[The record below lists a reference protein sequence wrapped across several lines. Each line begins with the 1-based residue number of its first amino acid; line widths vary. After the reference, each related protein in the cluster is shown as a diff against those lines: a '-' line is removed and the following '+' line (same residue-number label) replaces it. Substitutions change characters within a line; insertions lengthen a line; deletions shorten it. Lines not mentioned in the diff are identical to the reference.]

1 MPQYQ
6 HHHEEVQDIMSKMPH
21 WIVRRGITLLFAV
34 VMLLFAGAYFIHY
47 PDVISTQVN
56 ITSANPPVKIVAQT
70 SGKISELFVQNNA
83 AVQENAPIYILE
95 NAARYADIR
104 QLQTLLNQLDTSFN
118 LAPTLRRFN
127 FAQPLQLGALQGGYA
142 ALYQAVNQYLFFT
155 DKHFT
160 TQKVQQ
166 LQSQL
171 TTQHQLNE
179 ELQRK
184 DVMLQQQLMLE
195 QKRFKIDSQLAR
207 EKVIAPLELDNS
219 KRQLLDKQMTADA
232 TRANLLQNK
241 LQQTE
246 YLKTI
251 TDLQQQSLQQEND
264 LQQKVREQVK
274 QLQGQLEVWEQ
285 QYLVKSPVAGKISFF
300 KFWKAH
306 QFVSNGEAVLMIV
319 PPVQHYVAKA
329 TLPVFGA
336 GKVKKGQ
343 KVLIK
348 LSAYPFREFGM
359 LRGNISNVSA
369 VALDTAYA
377 MDIQLANGLLTT
389 ARRQIPSQPQLP
401 GIAEVLT
408 NDMSILE
415 RLFYSLRPSRY

>member
-21 WIVRRGITLLFAV
+21 WIVRRGITLLLAV

-70 SGKISELFVQNNA
+70 GGKISELFVQNNA
-83 AVQENAPIYILE
+83 AVQENSPIYILE
-95 NAARYADIR
+95 NAARHNDIR
-104 QLQTLLNQLDTSFN
+104 LLQTLLNQLDTSFN

-127 FAQPLQLGALQGGYA
+127 FAQPLQLGALQAGYA

-160 TQKVQQ
+160 AQKVEQ

-171 TTQHQLNE
+171 STQHQLNE

-195 QKRFKIDSQLAR
+195 QKRFKIDSQLAK

-285 QYLVKSPVAGKISFF
+285 QYLVKSPVAGKVSFF

-359 LRGNISNVSA
+359 IRGNISNVSA

-389 ARRQIPSQPQLP
+389 AHRQIPSQPQLP

>member
-95 NAARYADIR
+95 NAARYNDIR
-104 QLQTLLNQLDTSFN
+104 LLQTLLNQLDTSFN

-127 FAQPLQLGALQGGYA
+127 FAQPLQLGTLQGGYA

-160 TQKVQQ
+160 TQKVAQ

-285 QYLVKSPVAGKISFF
+285 QYLVKSPVAGKVSFF

-306 QFVSNGEAVLMIV
+306 QFVSSGEAVLMIV

-359 LRGNISNVSA
+359 IRGNISNVSA

-389 ARRQIPSQPQLP
+389 AHRQIPSQPQLP

>member
-34 VMLLFAGAYFIHY
+34 VILLFAGAYFIHY
-47 PDVISTQVN
+47 PDVITTQVN
-56 ITSANPPVKIVAQT
+56 ITSANPPVKIVAQPG
-70 SGKISELFVQNNA
+70 GKISELFVQNNA

-104 QLQTLLNQLDTSFN
+104 LLQTLLNQLDTSFN

-160 TQKVQQ
+160 TQKVAQ

-179 ELQRK
+179 ELQHK
-184 DVMLQQQLMLE
+184 DIMLQQQLMLE

-285 QYLVKSPVAGKISFF
+285 QYLVKSPVAGKVSFF

-306 QFVSNGEAVLMIV
+306 QFVSSGEAVLMIV

-359 LRGNISNVSA
+359 IRGNISNVSA

-389 ARRQIPSQPQLP
+389 AHRQIPSQPQLP

>member
-47 PDVISTQVN
+47 PDVITTQVN

-83 AVQENAPIYILE
+83 AVRENAPIYILE
-95 NAARYADIR
+95 NAARYNDIR
-104 QLQTLLNQLDTSFN
+104 LLQTLLNQLDTSFN

-160 TQKVQQ
+160 TQKVAQ

-285 QYLVKSPVAGKISFF
+285 QYLVKSPVAGKVSFF

-306 QFVSNGEAVLMIV
+306 QFVSSGEAVLMIV

-359 LRGNISNVSA
+359 IRGNISNVSA

-389 ARRQIPSQPQLP
+389 AQRQIPSQPQLP

>member
-104 QLQTLLNQLDTSFN
+104 QLQILLNQLDTSFN

-160 TQKVQQ
+160 TQKVAQ

-285 QYLVKSPVAGKISFF
+285 QYLVKSPVAGKVSFF

-306 QFVSNGEAVLMIV
+306 QFVSSGEAVLMIV

>member
-264 LQQKVREQVK
+264 LQQKVREQAK

-285 QYLVKSPVAGKISFF
+285 QYLVKSPVAGKVSFF

>member
-21 WIVRRGITLLFAV
+21 WIVRRGIILLFAV
-34 VMLLFAGAYFIHY
+34 VILLFAGAYFIHY

-56 ITSANPPVKIVAQT
+56 ITSANPPVKIIAQT
-70 SGKISELFVQNNA
+70 GGKISELFVQNNA

-160 TQKVQQ
+160 TQKVAQ

-184 DVMLQQQLMLE
+184 DIMLQQQLMLE

-285 QYLVKSPVAGKISFF
+285 QYLVKSPVAGKVSFF

-306 QFVSNGEAVLMIV
+306 QFVSSGEAVLMIV
-319 PPVQHYVAKA
+319 PPVQRYVAKA

-359 LRGNISNVSA
+359 IRGNISNVSA

>member
-34 VMLLFAGAYFIHY
+34 VILLFAGAYFIHY
-47 PDVISTQVN
+47 PDVITTQVN

-70 SGKISELFVQNNA
+70 GGKISELFVQNNA

-104 QLQTLLNQLDTSFN
+104 LLQTLLNQLDTSFN

-160 TQKVQQ
+160 TQKVAQ

-184 DVMLQQQLMLE
+184 DIMLQQQLMLE

-285 QYLVKSPVAGKISFF
+285 QYLVKSPVAGKVSFF

-306 QFVSNGEAVLMIV
+306 QFVSSGEAVLMIV

-359 LRGNISNVSA
+359 IRGNISNVSA

-389 ARRQIPSQPQLP
+389 AQRQIPSQPQLP
-401 GIAEVLT
+401 GIAEVVT

>member
-21 WIVRRGITLLFAV
+21 WIVRRGITLLLTV
-34 VMLLFAGAYFIHY
+34 IILLFAGAYFIHY
-47 PDVISTQVN
+47 PDVITTQVN

-70 SGKISELFVQNNA
+70 GGKISELFVQNNA

-95 NAARYADIR
+95 NAARYNDIR
-104 QLQTLLNQLDTSFN
+104 LLQTLLNQLDTSFN

-127 FAQPLQLGALQGGYA
+127 FAQPLQLGALQAGYA

-160 TQKVQQ
+160 TQKVEQ

-274 QLQGQLEVWEQ
+274 QLQGQLEIWEQ
-285 QYLVKSPVAGKISFF
+285 QYLVKSPVAGKVSFF

-306 QFVSNGEAVLMIV
+306 QFVSSGEAVLMIV

-359 LRGNISNVSA
+359 IRGNISNVSA

-389 ARRQIPSQPQLP
+389 AHRQIPSQPQLP

>member
-285 QYLVKSPVAGKISFF
+285 QYLVKSPVAGKVSFF

-306 QFVSNGEAVLMIV
+306 QFVSSGEAVLMIV

>member
-21 WIVRRGITLLFAV
+21 WIVRRGITLLLAV
-34 VMLLFAGAYFIHY
+34 IILLFAGAYFIHY
-47 PDVISTQVN
+47 PDVITTQVN

-70 SGKISELFVQNNA
+70 GGKISELFVQNNA

-95 NAARYADIR
+95 NAARYNDIR
-104 QLQTLLNQLDTSFN
+104 LLQTLLNQLDTSFN

-127 FAQPLQLGALQGGYA
+127 FAQPLQLGALQAGYA

-160 TQKVQQ
+160 TQKVEQ

-171 TTQHQLNE
+171 STQHQLNE

-274 QLQGQLEVWEQ
+274 QLQGQLEIWEQ
-285 QYLVKSPVAGKISFF
+285 QYLVKSPVAGKVSFF

-306 QFVSNGEAVLMIV
+306 QFVSSGEAVLMIV

-359 LRGNISNVSA
+359 IRGNISNVSA

-389 ARRQIPSQPQLP
+389 AHRQIPSQPQLP

>member
-21 WIVRRGITLLFAV
+21 WIVRRGITLLLAV
-34 VMLLFAGAYFIHY
+34 IILLFAGAYFIHY
-47 PDVISTQVN
+47 PDVITTQVN

-70 SGKISELFVQNNA
+70 GGKISELFVQNNA

-95 NAARYADIR
+95 NAARYNDIR
-104 QLQTLLNQLDTSFN
+104 LLQTLLNQLDTSFN

-127 FAQPLQLGALQGGYA
+127 FAQPLQLGALQAGYA

-160 TQKVQQ
+160 TQKVEQ

-285 QYLVKSPVAGKISFF
+285 QYLVKSPVAGKVSFF

-306 QFVSNGEAVLMIV
+306 QFVSSGEAVLMIV

-359 LRGNISNVSA
+359 IRGNISNVSA

-377 MDIQLANGLLTT
+377 MDIQLANGLFTT
-389 ARRQIPSQPQLP
+389 AHRQIPSQPQLP